1 MAVALHPHYSS
12 ATISHNVLILILYTR
27 PITRLSDG
35 IVTERNLL
43 SKKGGTSILVSVA
56 FLLRSS
62 IFDFVEVWFSKYFFS
77 FQL

>member
-12 ATISHNVLILILYTR
+12 ATISHNVLILILCTR
-27 PITRLSDG
+27 PITRLSGG

-43 SKKGGTSILVSVA
+43 SEKKEGTSILVSVA

-62 IFDFVEVWFSKYFFS
+62 IFDFVEAWFSK
-77 FQL
+77 

>member
-12 ATISHNVLILILYTR
+12 ATIRHNVLILILYTR

-43 SKKGGTSILVSVA
+43 SKKEGTSILVSVA

-62 IFDFVEVWFSKYFFS
+62 IFDFVEVWFSN